1 MAYGLPNARYG
12 LAALLLWALPLLG
25 QLEVGDSTSMTMNG
39 TASVGYTGAYAEPG
53 TSSHGVS
60 LGGDGY
66 LNGYYYDPKFMSF
79 AAHPYYNR
87 SQNNSTFQSISDSTG
102 VNFSTNFFTG
112 SRFPG
117 FFSFNKAYDS
127 SGTFGM
133 PGASGLTTHGNAQGF
148 SLGWSELLP
157 DMPSLSASYSQGN
170 GSSTLYGSDAK
181 SESSDRV
188 FDLHSDYLLVGFRL
202 RGFFQHQN
210 TDATFPGFLV
220 GSALNKSDS
229 SSNSY
234 GFSAD
239 HKMPLNGDVYGGWH
253 RSSFNYD
260 YVTGQTNATT
270 DSTNLNVTM
279 LPVRKLSLTMGV
291 NHISNL
297 SGALVQEVVSAGGAP
312 PQLLP
317 NFTSAST
324 QYNGSAGYT
333 ILPGLYVQ
341 GQVTHWQQTLG
352 TKDYAN
358 TLFGGTVNYNMVR
371 NFLGNFT
378 FILGVMDNSN
388 QDGHLGTTLISNVN
402 FSRIIRGWDL
412 GSHFSYSQNLQTLI
426 AVYTTSSYGYGAT
439 ARRRLANRT
448 YWSGSFSGM
457 HSGLNQYAG
466 FSSRSE
472 SFSSSFTHRGYGV
485 SGSYSQSDGTSLFS
499 PTGLVATPVPAAI
512 IAPNSLVLYNAKG
525 WSVGGSGSPMRKL
538 QLSGTF
544 SRSMSDTLSPGTSA
558 HILSDMINMQARYP
572 IRKLYFTAGYT
583 RFKQDIGLAGATP
596 TNVTTYYFGLS
607 RWFNFF

>member
-1 MAYGLPNARYG
+1 MNNLLHHSKVLRAISTALCLIAVLANNAG
-12 LAALLLWALPLLG
+12 AAVFYWDP
-25 QLEVGDSTSMTMNG
+25 NG

-270 DSTNLNVTM
+270 DSTNLNVTL

-402 FSRIIRGWDL
+402 GVQASADGRIEHF
-412 GSHFSYSQNLQTLI
+412 GSLLI
-426 AVYTTSSYGYGAT
+426 GMADTSGKALLPEFARFIIFAVMATVLLLRPAGLFGAK
-439 ARRRLANRT
+439 R
-448 YWSGSFSGM
+448 
-457 HSGLNQYAG
+457 
-466 FSSRSE
+466 
-472 SFSSSFTHRGYGV
+472 
-485 SGSYSQSDGTSLFS
+485 
-499 PTGLVATPVPAAI
+499 PT
-512 IAPNSLVLYNAKG
+512 
-525 WSVGGSGSPMRKL
+525 
-538 QLSGTF
+538 
-544 SRSMSDTLSPGTSA
+544 
-558 HILSDMINMQARYP
+558 
-572 IRKLYFTAGYT
+572 
-583 RFKQDIGLAGATP
+583 
-596 TNVTTYYFGLS
+596 
-607 RWFNFF
+607 